1 MRDVLNRKQLVEQLE
16 RRRAVLDKLMAS
28 SAPRPAIEEAWK
40 KVLLTKRRLERLD
53 AAAVLAGDFPPDGDE
68 GDGYGADGGQAHDE
82 L

>member
-53 AAAVLAGDFPPDGDE
+53 AAVLAGDFPSDGDE